1 MSVLFVVMALVSD
14 AVGPMARPTEARF
27 DEPSGWALE
36 RLPRESLR
44 ACLERTLR
52 DAISE
57 GCHAG
62 VELPAS
68 RHMAAQLAS
77 RVGSPATPTPS
88 WRPRAICT

>member
-1 MSVLFVVMALVSD
+1 MRCEMSVLFVVMALVSD
-14 AVGPMARPTEARF
+14 AVGPMAIPTEARF

-57 GCHAG
+57 GSLRAG
-62 VELPAS
+62 VELPA
-68 RHMAAQLAS
+68 
-77 RVGSPATPTPS
+77 ATWPLS
-88 WRPRAICT
+88 